1 MIDNGPP
8 AGPAVGTAFFPEAEP
23 AAGFESPVPAPL
35 ATLARLPHRR
45 RPGLVAL
52 AAALI
57 GAGVLVSAWVYQ
69 ATGHRI
75 RVVVVIAAVPAGQ
88 VITSADVGTASVL
101 VGSGVRVVP
110 AGQLPHVVGQVAG
123 TALVPGTLLA
133 TAELG
138 AVRPPHSGQVLV
150 PVPVRPSGLPV
161 SGLSAGDRVLVV
173 ATPGVAGQPGL
184 SIAPVL
190 TAPVR
195 GVVEAVSR
203 GPDADGYQVVD
214 LLVTATA
221 GPGLARQ
228 VSTGQFALVITSR
241 RP

>member
-1 MIDNGPP
+1 MIDDGTR
-8 AGPAVGTAFFPEAEP
+8 AGPAVGTAYFPETEP
-23 AAGFESPVPAPL
+23 AAGVESPVSVPP
-35 ATLARLPHRR
+35 ATLARLPRRR

-52 AAALI
+52 AVALI
-57 GAGVLVSAWVYQ
+57 GAGTLVSASVYQ
-69 ATGHRI
+69 AAAHRI
-75 RVVVVIAAVPAGQ
+75 RVVLVVGAVPAGQ
-88 VITSADVGTASVL
+88 VITSADVGTASVF
-101 VGSGVRVVP
+101 VGPGVRVVP
-110 AGQLPHVVGQVAG
+110 AGQLQQVVGQVAG

-133 TAELG
+133 AAELG
-138 AVRPPHSGQVLV
+138 GARPPHPGQVLV
-150 PVPVRPSGLPV
+150 PVPVRPSALPV

-173 ATPGVAGQPGL
+173 ATPGAAGQPGL

-214 LLVTATA
+214 LLVTAAA